1 MIKTKIEVVEFE
13 EIKNLINSTAKKY
26 NNFKDFF
33 VVNDLKNKGKY
44 IVYLN
49 FYDKNIEGNKEF
61 TQVEVIRNVLHREI
75 ETVIKNAESDFENF
89 IGQDII
95 ENIEKNNF
103 VDVILKYKVNKNF
116 KGFNLAHLKRWS
128 GGHNA
133 RTRISDISFKITY
146 YDPTDIYNL
155 VGNTKTD
162 KELYIENNKDTM
174 LISLFDVNKALLL
187 GKDDKSVKDMMYFI
201 KRESDNEVYAISKYG
216 EVNNKN
222 WRDKKEVIEERIIS
236 SIDSKDLSDEI
247 LYFLQEEFE
256 IVFDKKSKLQL
267 EEELKNILESMK

>member
-1 MIKTKIEVVEFE
+1 M
-13 EIKNLINSTAKKY
+13 
-26 NNFKDFF
+26 
-33 VVNDLKNKGKY
+33 
-44 IVYLN
+44 
-49 FYDKNIEGNKEF
+49 
-61 TQVEVIRNVLHREI
+61 
-75 ETVIKNAESDFENF
+75 
-89 IGQDII
+89 
-95 ENIEKNNF
+95 
-103 VDVILKYKVNKNF
+103 
-116 KGFNLAHLKRWS
+116 
-128 GGHNA
+128 
-133 RTRISDISFKITY
+133 
-146 YDPTDIYNL
+146 
-155 VGNTKTD
+155 GNTKTD